1 MSYLNPIDGT
11 ENMNPDSP
19 AGISVEKS
27 STGAVEITN
36 VTIVERLEVLEG
48 KYTAMTVA
56 LYLLTAIAL
65 FAALYVAR
73 SFFIPLLIGILGSY
87 TLHPL
92 VDWLKRFHIP
102 RPLAAGLVVGM
113 LVSILCWVAFALSD
127 DATTM
132 IEKLP
137 DTVHKLRKSM
147 NAAMASG
154 PSPLKHMQEAASEIQ
169 KAAAEATGARASTR
183 APVVTDSTTWIRDY
197 ILAQSVLL
205 MSVLGQM
212 PIVLLITYF
221 LLASGSHFR
230 RKLIT
235 FVGPS
240 LSRKKDTVLILD
252 QIDAQIQ
259 RYMLVTLV
267 SNALVGLC
275 TWAAFALL
283 GMEHAGVWG
292 AAAGILHFIPYLGP
306 ALIALGSGVAAFM
319 QFDSMLQAF
328 FVVAASLLVSAAIG
342 LGFTTWWQSRTA
354 SVNAAVLFIV
364 LLFFGWLWGGWGLLL
379 GAPLL
384 AIAKVICDRVD
395 SLKRV
400 GQLLGG

>member
-1 MSYLNPIDGT
+1 
-11 ENMNPDSP
+11 MNHDSQAGMIKIPEEPDQE
-19 AGISVEKS
+19 ATV
-27 STGAVEITN
+27 VITA
-36 VTIVERLEVLEG
+36 TAIERLEALEG
-48 KYTAMTVA
+48 QSRAMSIA
-56 LYLLTAIAL
+56 LYLLAAIAL
-65 FAALYVAR
+65 FSALYLAR
-73 SFFIPLLIGILGSY
+73 AFFIPLLIGILGSY

-102 RPLAAGLVVGM
+102 RPLAAGLVVGL
-113 LVSILCWVAFALSD
+113 LVSILCWVGFTLSD
-127 DATTM
+127 DATAM

-137 DTVHKLRKSM
+137 EAAHKIRKSL
-147 NAAMASG
+147 NTAMASG
-154 PSPLKHMQEAASEIQ
+154 PSAFQHMQEAASEIQ
-169 KAAAEATGARASTR
+169 KAAAEATGVKANTR
-183 APVVTDSTTWIRDY
+183 VAAATTDPTTWVRDY
-197 ILAQSVLL
+197 VLAQSMLL
-205 MSVLGQM
+205 MTVLGQM

-230 RKLIT
+230 RKLVT

-240 LSRKKDTVLILD
+240 LSRKKDAVQILD

-267 SNALVGLC
+267 SNALVALF

-292 AAAGILHFIPYLGP
+292 AAAGVLHFIPYLGP
-306 ALIALGSGVAAFM
+306 ALIALSSGVAAFM
-319 QFDSMLQAF
+319 QFGSMLQAF
-328 FVVAASLLVSAAIG
+328 FVVAASVLVSAAIG
-342 LGFTTWWQSRTA
+342 LGFTTWLQSRTA

-384 AIAKVICDRVD
+384 AIAKVICARVD
-395 SLKRV
+395 ALKRV
-400 GQLLGG
+400 GQLLGS